1 VHAIHDESPRPLLAD
16 LARRAREAA
25 PHRRVVV
32 TAESNANDPRLIRPP
47 DDGGLGLD
55 AVWADDFHHALH
67 ALLTGEH
74 ESYYSDFGRVAD
86 LGKAFRRGFVFDGA
100 YSRHQR
106 RVRGAPADD
115 RPPHQFVV
123 CSQNHDQVGNR
134 AFGDRPPEHVRRLAA
149 FCVLL
154 SPFTPLLFMGEENGE
169 TRPFQFFTDH
179 IDPFIA
185 DATREGRRREFA
197 AFAAFAGAEIPD
209 PQATETFEASK
220 LSDGVPDPELRALY
234 AELLR
239 VRRDLPRAVDEVESS
254 EEPPWLRVRRGSYL
268 LVANFCEREIS
279 VPDASAG
286 SVVLA
291 TAPVTLA
298 DESVVLAPWSGALLR

>member
-1 VHAIHDESPRPLLAD
+1 
-16 LARRAREAA
+16 
-25 PHRRVVV
+25 
-32 TAESNANDPRLIRPP
+32 
-47 DDGGLGLD
+47 
-55 AVWADDFHHALH
+55 
-67 ALLTGEH
+67 
-74 ESYYSDFGRVAD
+74 
-86 LGKAFRRGFVFDGA
+86 
-100 YSRHQR
+100 
-106 RVRGAPADD
+106 
-115 RPPHQFVV
+115 
-123 CSQNHDQVGNR
+123 
-134 AFGDRPPEHVRRLAA
+134 VRRLAA

-154 SPFTPLLFMGEENGE
+154 SPCTPLLFMGEENGE

-209 PQATETFEASK
+209 PQAAETFEASK
-220 LSDGVPDPELRALY
+220 LSDGVPDPELRAFY

-239 VRRDLPRAVDEVESS
+239 VRRDLPRAVDEVASS
-254 EEPPWLRVRRGSYL
+254 EEPPWLRVRRGAYL

-279 VPDASAG
+279 VPDASAR

-291 TAPVTLA
+291 TAPVTLT